1 MTAKPPRR
9 KFSVTIDKP
18 DAGAAALYREG
29 QAAQRRGDLGAADA
43 AYRRVIAVQPAHFNA
58 LHMLGILEAQRGRPA
73 EAEALFAR
81 ALAIKPDDPN
91 VHNNRANVL
100 CALRRYDEAVQGFE
114 RAIALNP
121 GYPDAN
127 SNLGKALYDQGR
139 PLEALAHLERAV
151 ALKPDFLEA
160 HFQRGLVLMA
170 LQRQEDALAA
180 FESVLKI
187 RPGHGDAHLNRGNLL
202 RAMGRVED
210 ALISFE
216 RAIAANPDSAQA
228 HCNRGNT
235 LHAMKQFPDALASI
249 DRAIALK
256 PGLALAH
263 YLRSAVLL
271 DLDRPAEALECAERG
286 IALQPDE
293 NADEHNNR
301 AVVLRRLNRFTEALA
316 GFDRALALR
325 PGYAVAQAN
334 RGLTLSDLGR
344 VDEALLELDHAI
356 EIDATR
362 AESFN
367 LRGNVLQD
375 LNRHE
380 DALRDYAR
388 ARALRQD
395 YAEAEWNE
403 SVCRLLHGDFAQGW
417 PLFESRWRNGQNL
430 GDLHLAQPLWDG
442 RKVDGTL
449 LVWGEQGI
457 GDQIHQLGMVEGLA
471 GRAGEVVVAVNER
484 LLPLVGRSLPNMRV
498 IGLKAANRA
507 ACEMQTPLGSLGRYL
522 RRSWDEFP
530 VARTAYLKADPARV
544 AALAQ
549 ALPGKARL
557 TVGLSW
563 HSIAPKVGRAKS
575 MALQDLA
582 PLLGIKGVRFVDL
595 QYGGTAAERGR
606 VRDALGV
613 EVLHVDEIDNR
624 RDLDGLAALISVCDV
639 VVTISNTTAH
649 LAGALG
655 KPTLLMLPFGCAR
668 HWYWHE
674 GRDDSPWYPS
684 LHLYRQRI
692 AGDWSEVFSGV
703 RKALQGQLKQ
713 RSA

>member
-9 KFSVTIDKP
+9 KVSVSVSKP

-43 AYRRVIAVQPAHFNA
+43 AYRRVIAAQPAHYNA

-73 EAEALFAR
+73 EAEVLFTR

-100 CALRRYDEAVQGFE
+100 CALRRYDEAVRGFE

-121 GYPDAN
+121 AYPDAH
-127 SNLGKALYDQGR
+127 SNLGKALCDQGR
-139 PLEALAHLERAV
+139 ALESLAHLERAI

-160 HFQRGLVLMA
+160 RFQRGLALMA
-170 LQRQEDALAA
+170 LQRQADALAA

-202 RAMGRVED
+202 RAMGRVEEG
-210 ALISFE
+210 LISFE
-216 RAIAANPDSAQA
+216 RAIAANPDSAEA

-235 LHAMKQFPDALASI
+235 LHTMKQLPDALASI

-263 YLRSAVLL
+263 YLRSLVLL
-271 DLDRPAEALECAERG
+271 DLDRLVETLEGAERA
-286 IALQPDE
+286 IALQPDMTE
-293 NADEHNNR
+293 AHNSR
-301 AVVLRRLNRFTEALA
+301 AVALRRLNRFAEALA
-316 GFDRALALR
+316 GFDRALELR
-325 PGYAVAQAN
+325 PGYAGALAN

-344 VDEALLELDHAI
+344 VDEALAALDHAI
-356 EIDATR
+356 ELDATR

-403 SVCRLLHGDFAQGW
+403 SVCRLLHGDFTQGW

-430 GDLHLAQPLWDG
+430 GDLHLVQPLWDG

-471 GRAGEVVVAVNER
+471 GRASDIVVAVNER
-484 LLPLVGRSLPNMRV
+484 LLPLVGRSLPGMRV
-498 IGLKAANRA
+498 IGLKAAKRV

-522 RRSWDEFP
+522 RRTWDEFP

-544 AALAQ
+544 AVLAQ
-549 ALPGKARL
+549 AVPGKARL

-582 PLLGIKGVRFVDL
+582 PLLGIKGVSFVDL
-595 QYGGTAAERGR
+595 QYGDTAAERSR
-606 VRDALGV
+606 VREALGV
-613 EVLHVDEIDNR
+613 EVLHVEEIDNR
-624 RDLDGLAALISVCDV
+624 GDLDGLAALIGVCDV

-684 LHLYRQRI
+684 LHLYRQRT
-692 AGDWSEVFSGV
+692 AGDWSAVFAGV
-703 RKALQGQLKQ
+703 RKALQAQLKR
-713 RSA
+713 RST